1 MKQFII
7 KILLFTLLFFIID
20 RSYIVFRYNET
31 NIFADIASEK
41 MLTIK
46 SSFHSKKNFD
56 VLIFGSSHAQ
66 FGVSPT
72 IIHQYSGLKCLNIA
86 YGDGANIGKQL
97 NLLKHLV
104 NSKNSK
110 IPKTIFFGM
119 DVFTLNN
126 TPVYND
132 QFQDILFGK
141 EHYNN
146 FKHLKSYITLYSR
159 FIPRYL
165 KDFKNNKYSLPYF
178 RGDDS
183 YDLSM
188 FNQFQKY
195 DITEFGWVK
204 GYGILNPTYIRYAE
218 ISFSPNKK
226 ALIDLEDFISVC
238 KTNNIELIFFQTP
251 ENEVC
256 LKYNQKYDDFNEFM
270 NELSHHSSVRYIDY
284 NTLGKFPVN
293 NDSLFFDSDHLN
305 ISGAKLFTNSLV
317 KDILNNARTHNN
329 VYTK

>member
-1 MKQFII
+1 MKQFIL
-7 KILLFTLLFFIID
+7 KLLIFISLLFIID
-20 RSYIVFRYNET
+20 RSFIVFRYNES
-31 NIFADIASEK
+31 NIFAEIAREK
-41 MLTIK
+41 IITIK
-46 SSFHSKKNFD
+46 SSFHSKEYFD

-72 IIHQYSGLKCLNIA
+72 IINQYSGLKCLNIA

-110 IPKTIFFGM
+110 TPKIILFGM
-119 DVFTLNN
+119 DVFTLNG

-132 QFQDILFGK
+132 EYQDILFGK
-141 EHYNN
+141 QHYKNSKYLN
-146 FKHLKSYITLYSR
+146 SYITLYSR
-159 FIPRYL
+159 FIHRYL
-165 KDFKNNKYSLPYF
+165 IDLKNHKYTLPYF
-178 RGDDS
+178 RNENS

-204 GYGILNPTYIRYAE
+204 GYGILNPTYIRYNKT
-218 ISFSPNKK
+218 SFSPDKQ
-226 ALIDLEDFISVC
+226 ALIDLQDFISLC
-238 KTNNIELIFFQTP
+238 RENNIKLIFFQTP
-251 ENEVC
+251 ESEVC
-256 LKYNQKYDDFNEFM
+256 LKYNQKYDDFNQYM
-270 NELSHHSSVRYIDY
+270 NILSVNSSVRYINY
-284 NTLGKFPVN
+284 NTIEKFPVN

-305 ISGAKLFTNSLV
+305 VSGAKLFTNSLV
-317 KDILNNARTHNN
+317 KDILNKARTHNN